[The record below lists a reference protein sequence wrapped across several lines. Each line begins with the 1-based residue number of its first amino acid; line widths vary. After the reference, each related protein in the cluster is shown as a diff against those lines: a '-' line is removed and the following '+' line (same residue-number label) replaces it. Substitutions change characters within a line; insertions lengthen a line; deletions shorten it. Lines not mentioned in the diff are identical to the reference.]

1 LGEIIFEMTWENL
14 MQPGS
19 SPVPVVVAMIVAVI
33 GMAIL
38 FGMDFGLRRT
48 VRNEG
53 INQIT
58 RSALARTGAT
68 EMPTQ
73 PNDLYETKRAA

>member
-1 LGEIIFEMTWENL
+1 
-14 MQPGS
+14 
-19 SPVPVVVAMIVAVI
+19 VPVVVAMIVAVI

-73 PNDLYETKRAA
+73 PNDL